1 MIFRFIGSSVML
13 AVGLFSGCISH
24 TVDLP
29 KDQILLPAD
38 SMSKPQLLERL
49 KERSMAVQTM
59 VIQQSTLKPSRMISG
74 EAIKDYADVTGK
86 IAVERPSHL
95 RLEIEKVITL
105 AQMVSDEK
113 VYKVYVNQKG
123 KFGVGDVSAPSQ
135 GAEFPYN
142 LRPTH
147 ILDALFV
154 DGEQFMGKPGI
165 DAFVREDTLSQPDG
179 VHSYYIIL
187 FGKSGG
193 VSLEELWFDRTVGVM
208 EVVRKKTY
216 LPDGKVEAD
225 ILYSDYGIFN
235 SIPFPRKIFIKR
247 PIENYSLEVNIER
260 MELNKPVDA
269 SMFVLN
275 RPTGVDDVDLNTG
288 KDINP
293 K

>member
-1 MIFRFIGSSVML
+1 MML
-13 AVGLFSGCISH
+13 RYVVPTLLMGTALLSGCIGH
-24 TVDLP
+24 TVTVP

-38 SMSKPQLLERL
+38 TMSKAELLERL
-49 KERSMAVQTM
+49 KGRSLSVQTLK
-59 VIQQSTLKPSRMISG
+59 VSQSTLKPSRMLSR
-74 EAIKDYADVTGK
+74 EAIKDYADVNGK
-86 IAVERPSHL
+86 IAVNRPSQL

-142 LRPTH
+142 LRPSH

-165 DAFVREDTLSQPDG
+165 DTFVREDTLPQPDG
-179 VHSYYIIL
+179 QHSYYIVL

-193 VSLEELWFDRTVGVM
+193 EPLEELWFDRTVGVM

-216 LPDGKVEAD
+216 RPDGKVEAD

-235 SIPFPRKIFIKR
+235 SIPFPRTIVIKR
-247 PIENYSLEVNIER
+247 PIENYSLEVDIES
-260 MELNKPVDA
+260 MVLNGPLDP